1 MTGYINPLSA
11 QRIGAKI
18 SGPEKESGG
27 GVPFANYLKDA
38 LGSSD
43 QLQKE
48 ADRAA
53 LNLLS
58 GDLESLHELMITT
71 EQAQLSLQLSVQVVN
86 KVIQAY
92 QEIYRMQV

>member
-1 MTGYINPLSA
+1 MTGQISPLSV
-11 QRIGAKI
+11 QRTGLSLDGPVKKTTAENTFADLLEGA
-18 SGPEKESGG
+18 
-27 GVPFANYLKDA
+27 LRQT
-38 LGSSD
+38 D

-48 ADRAA
+48 ADEAA

-58 GDLESLHELMITT
+58 GDLESLHGLMIAT
-71 EQAQLSLQLSVQVVN
+71 EQAQLSLQLTVQVVN